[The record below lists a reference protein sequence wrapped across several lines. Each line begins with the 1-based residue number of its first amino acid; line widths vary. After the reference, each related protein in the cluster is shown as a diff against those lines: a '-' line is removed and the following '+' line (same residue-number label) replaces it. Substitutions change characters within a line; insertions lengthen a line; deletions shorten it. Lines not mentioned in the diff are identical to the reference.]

1 MANTNS
7 LKFPNMFNVSQNRV
21 SVLEDRVSIV
31 NRNRLLMLTEPTE
44 LYNSPDFGVGLSR
57 YMWQYNV
64 PNVRAMMLD
73 RIKDQLSKYEPMC
86 IPEDT
91 EMADGLL
98 FTGDHNTSNMTD
110 NNELNVTVSI
120 KSTFNDTVKISLG
133 STEITLE

>member
-1 MANTNS
+1 MANTTS

-21 SVLEDRVSIV
+21 SILEDRASIV
-31 NRNRLLMLTEPTE
+31 NRDRLLMLTEPTE

-57 YMWQYNV
+57 YMWQYNS

-73 RIKDQLSKYEPMC
+73 RIKYQLSKYEPKC

-98 FTGDHNTSNMTD
+98 FTGDHNTEMITD